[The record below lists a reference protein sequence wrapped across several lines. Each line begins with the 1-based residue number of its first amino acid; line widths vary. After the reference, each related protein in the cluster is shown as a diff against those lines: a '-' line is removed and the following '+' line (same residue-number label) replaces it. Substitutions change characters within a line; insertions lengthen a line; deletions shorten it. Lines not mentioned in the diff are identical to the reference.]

1 MAEID
6 PGLSLAAQRS
16 RAAAGMLDRMVAHAA
31 SCTTDRA
38 PRARPI
44 AGCLYLPTTLCGRAG
59 RIVQPDATRC
69 RVQHGCAEP
78 GDVMLFEAAGPS
90 IIVGRGKDGTVRAYR
105 NICTHRAAKLLLGEE
120 ATCQRKPRLTC
131 PFHAWTFDLDGKLIA
146 QPGKAG
152 FEDHP
157 DGARNLMPVSA
168 SERNGII
175 FIQIEGEMDLGAHLG
190 AFAPILAMM
199 ELGTAEPVK
208 RGHLD
213 CAANWKYALDTYGE
227 GCRY

>member
-1 MAEID
+1 MD
-6 PGLSLAAQRS
+6 VPN
-16 RAAAGMLDRMVAHAA
+16 
-31 SCTTDRA
+31 
-38 PRARPI
+38 
-44 AGCLYLPTTLCGRAG
+44 
-59 RIVQPDATRC
+59 
-69 RVQHGCAEP
+69 P

-90 IIVGRGKDGTVRAYR
+90 IIVGRGKDGSIRAFR
-105 NICTHRAAKLLLGEE
+105 NMCTHRAAKLLLAEE

-131 PFHAWTFDLDGKLIA
+131 RFHAWTFDLDGKLIA